1 MGIGD
6 DMIEESYL
14 IKLIRECN
22 ELRKNTGFV
31 KLNTDTLKISY
42 MSKKNQEFIGY
53 LQGYYEMFRRKKYKI
68 NESDSL
74 RANCK
79 KYLKIFREK
88 DGTVRQIENYV
99 NGRIDVIHQ
108 AFTAQN
114 KFYLFPYTA
123 IGGSY
128 PTYTYVTVYSDSGI
142 SEEYMVNRNQI
153 VYMKYEPVGN
163 DNEIA
168 YSSVNYVEGG
178 KYPVLEKRKGIIR
191 LDTLQYD
198 ETEYSSWLDNKLP
211 N

>member
-79 KYLKIFREK
+79 KYLKIFRE
-88 DGTVRQIENYV
+88 
-99 NGRIDVIHQ
+99 GR
-108 AFTAQN
+108 N
-114 KFYLFPYTA
+114 
-123 IGGSY
+123 
-128 PTYTYVTVYSDSGI
+128 
-142 SEEYMVNRNQI
+142 
-153 VYMKYEPVGN
+153 
-163 DNEIA
+163 
-168 YSSVNYVEGG
+168 SSA
-178 KYPVLEKRKGIIR
+178 
-191 LDTLQYD
+191 D
-198 ETEYSSWLDNKLP
+198 
-211 N
+211 